1 MEGWLAWYWILAGK
15 SGEDSVLVGNG
26 GFKGSTSS
34 NGVAEIGYY
43 VRHTH
48 RGRSYGTEAVRC
60 LLEHVPS
67 HAGVRLVMAETQR
80 HDVASVKLP
89 KKVGFVHAGED
100 SEAGLLRFD
109 FAP

>member
-1 MEGWLAWYWILAGK
+1 
-15 SGEDSVLVGNG
+15 
-26 GFKGSTSS
+26 
-34 NGVAEIGYY
+34 
-43 VRHTH
+43 
-48 RGRSYGTEAVRC
+48 
-60 LLEHVPS
+60 
-67 HAGVRLVMAETQR
+67 MAETQR